1 MVTPLSLNGK
11 NYSIHHPQG
20 FPLQAQVNELV
31 RRKWYECPMPEI
43 GTVIDA
49 GANLGVYSLYISEF
63 AKKVYAIEPYTPA
76 YDYLAQNI
84 KENKKDNIKHYRFA
98 LAGTPGT
105 RFLYTSYNKADTSA
119 YSLLPVGE
127 KAEIVKTKTLAK
139 FIKDEKIEV
148 VHILKTDIEGAEQ
161 EVFSADDFHDIA
173 PKILCIVGEYHIQC
187 RDLQE
192 IMEWHGYDYTT
203 NNRGMYLAI
212 RKVIPGKVDILLPHE

>member
-1 MVTPLSLNGK
+1 MVTPLVINEKKYSLN
-11 NYSIHHPQG
+11 HPRD
-20 FPLQAQVNELV
+20 FPVQAQINEMV
-31 RRKWYECPMPEI
+31 RRKWYEAPMPEI

-49 GANLGVYSLYISEF
+49 GACLGVYSLYISEF
-63 AKKVYAIEPYTPA
+63 AKKVYSIEPYTPS

-84 KENKKDNIKHYRFA
+84 KENKKDNIRHYKLA

-105 RFLYTSYNKADTSA
+105 RYLYTSYNKADTSA

-139 FIKDEKIEV
+139 FIKDEGIDV
-148 VHILKTDIEGAEQ
+148 VHILKTDMEGLEQ

-187 RDLQE
+187 RNLKE
-192 IMEWHGYDYTT
+192 IMEWHGYDYSV
-203 NNRGMYLAI
+203 NGQGMFLAI
-212 RKVIPGKVDILLPHE
+212 RKTKLEIPVPKIWTK